1 MDKVWL
7 QQNNW
12 SINQFSCNLWTVQ
25 GSHTT
30 KTEMGDKPDSHLASS
45 AVCYRPKNNKNTK
58 FKYGCFKIELPVSVS
73 MFHSKKCFDS
83 SVLTVSST
91 CMYQEET
98 FTVKKG
104 YLPRVKE

>member
-58 FKYGCFKIELPVSVS
+58 FK
-73 MFHSKKCFDS
+73 
-83 SVLTVSST
+83 
-91 CMYQEET
+91 
-98 FTVKKG
+98 
-104 YLPRVKE
+104 